1 MIEEEFYDGEDYRDF
16 IEFKAKTYAY
26 ELYFNFK
33 RKNRWKVW
41 KTPVEILED
50 SGSNIL
56 VSI

>member
-33 RKNRWKVW
+33 RKNR
-41 KTPVEILED
+41 
-50 SGSNIL
+50 
-56 VSI
+56 